1 VNIKHSFLIATAIA
15 LLPTAIA
22 QAATITH
29 STGPITFDQDS
40 IELDYKR
47 YASVAL
53 PYFNPALG
61 QLDSVSYSVQGNAT
75 ATIAIENRSPQTGL
89 GYGYSYLYSYA
100 YLKPKNFYLFGGDAS
115 AYAETSGTL
124 TKLDGQRPTGGHR
137 LLTKTTDTPWNYDS
151 GTIGPSAS
159 LDAFI
164 GDGDFT
170 VDVWGFFSGVGYAYL
185 SRSSVDVLGQV
196 NLTTQLTYNY
206 TAVPSPALLPGA
218 IASIVLGRKRK
229 QRLR

>member
-1 VNIKHSFLIATAIA
+1 VNIKHSFLIASAIA
-15 LLPTAIA
+15 LIPTTA

-40 IELDYKR
+40 QELNYKR

-61 QLDSVSYSVQGNAT
+61 RLDGVSYNVQGNVT
-75 ATIAIENRSPQTGL
+75 ATIAIENRSPQTGF
-89 GYGYSYLYSYA
+89 GFGYSYLYSYA
-100 YLKPKNFYLFGGDAS
+100 YLKPKNFSLFGGEAS

-124 TKLDGQRPTGGHR
+124 TKLDR
-137 LLTKTTDTPWNYDS
+137 LLTQTTDTPWNYDS
-151 GTIGPSAS
+151 GAIGPSAS
-159 LDAFI
+159 LNAFI
-164 GDGDFT
+164 GDGDFA
-170 VDVWGFFSGVGYAYL
+170 VDVLGFFSGVGYAYL

-196 NLTTQLTYNY
+196 NLTTQVTYNY

-229 QRLR
+229 HRLANFFK